1 LRLVLDTNTA
11 ISGLIWQGA
20 PGAILDAAV
29 ARRVQLISSVPLLAE
44 LEGVLSRPKFQRAI
58 LQRGVKS
65 SELFDG
71 YVALIECLVPAVLE
85 APVSRDPDDD
95 QILAAAVSGNADL
108 IVTGDED
115 LLVLGDYRQIP
126 IVTARDALSRLEQA
140 RL

>member
-20 PGAILDAAV
+20 PGAVLDAAV

-58 LQRGVKS
+58 SQRGVKS
-65 SELFDG
+65 S
-71 YVALIECLVPAVLE
+71 VLE